1 MYRSIVVILTLM
13 FVTAASLH
21 YSWAQQA
28 ELLKCAGS
36 RTATYI
42 VSPLAKEFKK
52 ADVIVIGG
60 HTGDG
65 FRRLFE
71 NQTDIVM
78 ASRKAKD
85 KEKEKAKTLG
95 IELVENKIGY
105 SPIMIAI
112 NPENQVDS
120 LTIDQIKGIFT
131 GKIKNWDAVGGK
143 AAAIEVFALDDPS
156 SGTVAIFKNKA
167 LGGGDFT
174 DQSIRV
180 SRLTTALKA
189 LAKRPNAI
197 AFCRP
202 GDMNYHN
209 EQNYGDVKIIGL
221 SLSQDG
227 AVYTPDENYGVTGD
241 YPLNRAIYLYYD
253 KKDDNPLVKE
263 FCQFCVSNAN

>member
-1 MYRSIVVILTLM
+1 MYRTVAVIFTLVVFT
-13 FVTAASLH
+13 VAVCPH
-21 YSWAQQA
+21 SWAQQSQ
-28 ELLKCAGS
+28 LLKCAGS

-42 VSPLAKEFKK
+42 VSPLAKDFKK

-60 HTGDG
+60 HSGDG

-78 ASRKAKD
+78 ASRKVKD

-131 GKIKNWDAVGGK
+131 GKIKNWDAAGGK
-143 AAAIEVFALDDPS
+143 AATIEVFALDDPS
-156 SGTVAIFKNKA
+156 SGTVANFKQKA
-167 LGGGDFT
+167 LGGEDFAAK
-174 DQSIRV
+174 SIRV

-189 LAKRPNAI
+189 VAKRADAI
-197 AFCRP
+197 TFCRP

-209 EQNYGDVKIIGL
+209 KQNYGDVKIIGL
-221 SLSQDG
+221 RLSEDG
-227 AVYTPDENYGVTGD
+227 EVYAPDENYGVTGD

-263 FCQFCVSNAN
+263 FCQFCVSKTN